1 MMHQPLA
8 NYASQASQ
16 GPLCRKLQEGEQRR
30 SSSAIGHR
38 LSHHPAAFRFRG
50 KIELAAGHHKHA
62 YVGLR
67 TRVQS
72 ALIFCS
78 IAMAAA
84 ADAGVGLGIGL
95 LLLSL
100 VCLGTWPAVLRL
112 CTYAPGVR
120 VGVEGDNGYGCFSR
134 LRRVA
139 GRCAQSRHP
148 CHAYLDYAIAYAAFS
163 STVPILLSHLIP
175 NEEESEDGADI
186 SGVQKVPLVLSA
198 IVGGSLLSLG
208 NMSTQWATTMYASP
222 LTTVLAL
229 QASLTVVLGT
239 SIN

>member
-1 MMHQPLA
+1 MAVQP
-8 NYASQASQ
+8 
-16 GPLCRKLQEGEQRR
+16 R
-30 SSSAIGHR
+30 
-38 LSHHPAAFRFRG
+38 AA
-50 KIELAAGHHKHA
+50 L
-62 YVGLR
+62 
-67 TRVQS
+67 
-72 ALIFCS
+72 
-78 IAMAAA
+78 
-84 ADAGVGLGIGL
+84 GL

-120 VGVEGDNGYGCFSR
+120 VGVEGDNGYGCYRR

-239 SIN
+239 SINYKLEPI